1 MKAHPVAEYFPLM
14 TDGELQELA
23 ADIRARG
30 LEQPIMVQQGVIL
43 DGRNRL
49 RACELASVAPRFQE
63 WTSSADPS
71 EWIISVN
78 WHRRHLNES
87 QRALVAARLRE
98 RQKPAVFEAGRQ
110 KRMRPRGASENASAE
125 DASGDPVEQ
134 SNTCDT
140 SCANLRTTSAEGPA
154 RALNVS
160 PRSTVRASRVLQK
173 GSKPLIAAVQ
183 AGDVSIFAAET
194 VLHLPKGEQ
203 LKELQRQTHE
213 RETAKVRDR
222 NKPRWPGDLRAFEL
236 RYNSGGQTRKDEA
249 ELLRPLD
256 LTLKRVDDVL
266 NTVVTAWLSRGW
278 FEIADLVPEAKAALA
293 AAQAAHAKVAGIIAA
308 LEKEAAA

>member
-1 MKAHPVAEYFPLM
+1 VKTHPVAEFFPM
-14 TDGELQELA
+14 MADAELDELA

-30 LEQPIMVQQGVIL
+30 LNHPIMVQNGVLL

-49 RACELASVAPRFQE
+49 RACELASVQPQFQE
-63 WTSSADPS
+63 WTSSADPR

-98 RQKPAVFEAGRQ
+98 RQKPAVFEAGRR
-110 KRMRPRGASENASAE
+110 KRMRQPDGGATESDVMPDGCDPSSA
-125 DASGDPVEQ
+125 
-134 SNTCDT
+134 NW
-140 SCANLRTTSAEGPA
+140 RTTSADGPA
-154 RALNVS
+154 KALNVS
-160 PRSTVRASRVLQK
+160 TRSTERAARVLEK
-173 GSKPLIAAVQ
+173 GSKALIAAVQ
-183 AGDVSIFAAET
+183 AGEVTVFAAQN

-203 LKELQRQTHE
+203 LPKLQREALE
-213 RETAKVRDR
+213 REDARIR
-222 NKPRWPGDLRAFEL
+222 SLHKPRWPGDLRAFEL